1 MKLTLGFL
9 LSIILLVSSGCTVVD
24 NFVDKH
30 SSIFEDYEYSLHGGT
45 GGGTGGGSGGGH
57 SH

>member
-1 MKLTLGFL
+1 MKLALGFL

-45 GGGTGGGSGGGH
+45 GGGSGGGH